1 MTVEHEAGD
10 CGDPPESTTKQKASE
25 AIFHA
30 LRLEIAFGRLKPRER
45 LIEHDLCKRF
55 GTSNHNVRQAFELL
69 DRVGLVD
76 RRANRGVEVKAL
88 TAAELNDLYEVRVVL
103 QAEGAR
109 KLDLS
114 RADEIVAALTA
125 INGSYAAALQAGRI
139 EDAVLANDAF
149 HNTTFDYCTNAD
161 LAALQRTYW
170 LKASAIISR
179 ALTDQTL
186 SQASVQDHATIISAI
201 RDRDVDRLVTAAVN
215 HIQPAVDVYRRIYG
229 LTQA

>member
-1 MTVEHEAGD
+1 MPVENGPREEATALEG
-10 CGDPPESTTKQKASE
+10 TAKQRAAE
-25 AIFHA
+25 TIFHA

-45 LIEHDLCKRF
+45 LIEHDLCQRF
-55 GTSNHNVRQAFELL
+55 GTSNHNIRQAFELL

-88 TAAELNDLYEVRVVL
+88 TSDELRDLQEVRALL
-103 QAEGAR
+103 QGEGAR

-114 RADEIVAALTA
+114 RADEIASLLTA
-125 INGSYAAALQAGRI
+125 INDRYAMALKQGQI

-149 HNTTFDYCTNAD
+149 HSATFDFCTNAD

-170 LKASAIISR
+170 LKASAIVSR

-186 SQASVQDHATIISAI
+186 SAASIIDHEEIIAAI
-201 RDRDVDRLVTAAVN
+201 RTQDVDRLVAVTVN

-229 LTQA
+229 LI

>member
-1 MTVEHEAGD
+1 MTVEHD
-10 CGDPPESTTKQKASE
+10 PRICVDPPESATKQKASE

-30 LRLEIAFGRLKPRER
+30 LRLEIAFGQLKPRER

-69 DRVGLVD
+69 DRVGLVE

-88 TAAELNDLYEVRVVL
+88 TAVELNDLYEVRVLL

-109 KLDLS
+109 KIDLS
-114 RADEIVAALTA
+114 RADDIVAALTA
-125 INGSYAAALQAGRI
+125 INARYAAALQSGRI
-139 EDAVLANDAF
+139 EDAALENDAF
-149 HNTTFDYCTNAD
+149 HTTTFDYCTNAD

-170 LKASAIISR
+170 LKASAVISR

-186 SQASVQDHATIISAI
+186 SQASVQDHLAIIAAI
-201 RDRDVDRLVTAAVN
+201 GDRDVERFVTVAVN

-229 LTQA
+229 LT

>member
-1 MTVEHEAGD
+1 MPVEH
-10 CGDPPESTTKQKASE
+10 DPPARADLPESGTKQRASE

-30 LRLEIAFGRLKPRER
+30 LRLEIAFGQLKPRER
-45 LIEHDLCKRF
+45 LIEHDLCQRF
-55 GTSNHNVRQAFELL
+55 GTSNHNIRQAFELL

-88 TAAELNDLYEVRVVL
+88 TSAELRDLYEVRVLL
-103 QAEGAR
+103 QGEGAR
-109 KLDLS
+109 KLDMS
-114 RADEIVAALTA
+114 RADEIAAVLTT
-125 INGSYAAALQAGRI
+125 INRRYADALQSGQI
-139 EDAVLANDAF
+139 EAAVLANDAF
-149 HNTTFDYCTNAD
+149 HSATFDYCTNAD

-186 SQASVQDHATIISAI
+186 SQASVQDHEAIIAAI
-201 RDRDVDRLVTAAVN
+201 RDRDVVRLVTVAVD

-229 LTQA
+229 LA